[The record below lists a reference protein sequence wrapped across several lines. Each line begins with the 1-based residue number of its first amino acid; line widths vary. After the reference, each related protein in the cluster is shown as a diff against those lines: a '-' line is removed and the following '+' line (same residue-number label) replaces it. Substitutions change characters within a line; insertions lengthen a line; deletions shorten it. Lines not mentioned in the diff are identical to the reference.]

1 MAIVCHCF
9 AVRDRTIQRAI
20 RNGAATLDDVRA
32 ECRATSRCGGCEP
45 AVLDMLADAEPA
57 YESIVAVAIAV

>member
-9 AVRDRTIQRAI
+9 AVRERTIQRMI

-32 ECRATSRCGGCEP
+32 ECRAASRCGGCEP
-45 AVLDMLADAEPA
+45 VILDMLAADDRPL
-57 YESIVAVAIAV
+57 ESIVAVAL